1 METEKAMTAE
11 KGAAKMCAEE
21 NRQDPDL
28 SAGIRYASLSDVP
41 VLERMMTQAWERIEH
56 KEWFIPDNA
65 EGLEEAITRKG
76 YILVCEEDREIAGFL
91 MMIRPGEN
99 DVYTRYVEGAD
110 GRNSIHSDTCVVDP
124 RFRGRGIQKRLFREV
139 ERIERG
145 KGTKFLLCTIHPD
158 NAASLKSALGTGYE
172 IAHTS
177 DTVYDNG
184 FLRHVMVRRLQKN
197 AAGKET

>member
-65 EGLEEAITRKG
+65 EGLEEAMK
-76 YILVCEEDREIAGFL
+76 LVDEAAKAAEEAAESQAA
-91 MMIRPGEN
+91 E
-99 DVYTRYVEGAD
+99 EGA
-110 GRNSIHSDTCVVDP
+110 
-124 RFRGRGIQKRLFREV
+124 
-139 ERIERG
+139 
-145 KGTKFLLCTIHPD
+145 
-158 NAASLKSALGTGYE
+158 AA
-172 IAHTS
+172 
-177 DTVYDNG
+177 
-184 FLRHVMVRRLQKN
+184 
-197 AAGKET
+197 